1 LPALIFESA
10 FNADGFI
17 LNRSKWQILM
27 MAGPGVLVTSGLISL
42 ILRFVLDYKDTLDW
56 QQSLVIGSII
66 ATTDPVAVVAL

>member
-1 LPALIFESA
+1 LILFPE
-10 FNADGFI
+10 
-17 LNRSKWQILM
+17 LSKHLQ
-27 MAGPGVLVTSGLISL
+27 GKPTYPFSL